1 MGGRWP
7 LLESAC
13 NRGLAAS
20 RVNTHHDSALL
31 TAEPPLVPRR
41 RRPLVAV
48 LPFAGSAADDE
59 LRLLG
64 TDLADLLRELL
75 AATPELGSILI
86 SSEFLSRA
94 PEHALELICRQL
106 RVGYL
111 ISGTCYHFGPGTSLY
126 IELADTRHWHIVWAD
141 YLKGNARDLLDPA
154 SATTARVLAGLRHAL
169 RHHHPS
175 Y

>member
-1 MGGRWP
+1 M
-7 LLESAC
+7 
-13 NRGLAAS
+13 
-20 RVNTHHDSALL
+20 NTHHDSALL
-31 TAEPPLVPRR
+31 TADTLVPIR

-48 LPFAGSAADDE
+48 LPFASGQADDE

-64 TDLADLLRELL
+64 TEVADLLRKTL
-75 AATPELGSILI
+75 AATPELGPILI

-126 IELADTRHWHIVWAD
+126 IELADTRRWHIVWAD
-141 YLKGNARDLLDPA
+141 YLNGNARDLLDPA
-154 SATTARVLAGLRHAL
+154 SATMARVFAGLRHAL
-169 RHHHPS
+169 RPQPAD
-175 Y
+175 